1 MGADTQKKSIII
13 AIKEKIR
20 LLNVIAAFIVVTLL
34 AVIFRYLYK
43 PAGDVLS
50 FLPDISITLVITF
63 VVFLTIISF
72 YLWSVVARQIISSIE
87 KIQEQNRPTSLYY
100 ERFKRRELC

>member
-1 MGADTQKKSIII
+1 MGADTQKESIII
-13 AIKEKIR
+13 AIKQKIR

-50 FLPDISITLVITF
+50 FLPDISITLVIT
-63 VVFLTIISF
+63 LS
-72 YLWSVVARQIISSIE
+72 YS
-87 KIQEQNRPTSLYY
+87 
-100 ERFKRRELC
+100 